1 MPIKKLF
8 TFEMYDLVKKQLTV
22 EADNVKEAEALLD
35 WGSDEVK
42 EVDAQGQEDPR
53 LVAIV
58 GAG

>member
-8 TFEMYDLVKKQLTV
+8 TFEMYDLVRKQLTV
-22 EADNVKEAEALLD
+22 EADNVKEAQELLD